1 MKPYA
6 SLTKDEQL
14 AELKALQKK
23 YAEIKAKGLSLNM
36 ARGKPS
42 SAQLDIISDMLTVLS
57 KSEDCYDGKLDVRNY
72 GELLGIP
79 SARALFADIL
89 DTVPEKVI
97 VGGSASLQLMFDLI
111 SKAYTHG
118 LLHSP
123 APWAKLDKVKFLC
136 PAPGY
141 DRHFT
146 VSSTFG
152 MELIYV
158 PMTEFGPDMDVVEN
172 AVKDPDVKGIWC
184 VPKYS
189 NPDGII
195 YSDETIDRLVH
206 LKPAAPDFTI
216 MWDNAYCIHEVIG
229 DYVPF
234 PDILSL
240 AAAAGKADYDYEAYN
255 AASSDHQLR
264 QGEPAPPREVSEE
277 QGQHP
282 GAHEEACRRAGA
294 QVHRR
299 AGRSRQGDRSPGD
312 RHLASS
318 QGRLLRQLLCHARH
332 R

>member
-6 SLTKDEQL
+6 SLTKDEQR
-14 AELKALQKK
+14 AELKALQEK

-42 SAQLDIISDMLTVLS
+42 SEQLDIVSDMLTVLS
-57 KSEDCYDGKLDVRNY
+57 KAEDCYDGKLDVRNY

-136 PAPGY
+136 PVPGY

-146 VSSTFG
+146 VSASFG
-152 MELIYV
+152 MELIPV
-158 PMTEFGPDMDVVEN
+158 PMTEFGPDMDFVEN

-189 NPDGII
+189 NP
-195 YSDETIDRLVH
+195 
-206 LKPAAPDFTI
+206 
-216 MWDNAYCIHEVIG
+216 
-229 DYVPF
+229 
-234 PDILSL
+234 
-240 AAAAGKADYDYEAYN
+240 
-255 AASSDHQLR
+255 
-264 QGEPAPPREVSEE
+264 
-277 QGQHP
+277 
-282 GAHEEACRRAGA
+282 
-294 QVHRR
+294 
-299 AGRSRQGDRSPGD
+299 
-312 RHLASS
+312 
-318 QGRLLRQLLCHARH
+318 
-332 R
+332 